1 MCFVCIARFVTWL
14 INEMLDAIPLLGR
27 TSNDLIMELSLM
39 SVVERIREMWWL
51 LSGHVTAEPT
61 TSRIILSTWATIYG
75 ENRVDIILM
84 EPTPQLYLHSL
95 PIWPGLASFVCP
107 ALDLD
112 EACNILGDI
121 SKVSQGFPSWTPRR
135 PWHWVWTS
143 SCKNIKIESW
153 DVWEEELRADLQWS
167 DLGKYLCN
175 LLANGEM
182 SDCSPCGPDTAWAP
196 DDLSMS
202 DVLH

>member
-1 MCFVCIARFVTWL
+1 MCFVCTVTWL

-61 TSRIILSTWATIYG
+61 TSRIILSICEQQFLVKI
-75 ENRVDIILM
+75 ENLSRWRQ
-84 EPTPQLYLHSL
+84 PPQLCLRSL

-135 PWHWVWTS
+135 PLHWVWTS
-143 SCKNIKIESW
+143 SCKKNKIESW